1 MSVMHAQLECQR
13 TGTKPT
19 PVTCGGRNEDG
30 ISSFK
35 TWSTSTQRCETTGG
49 KIKTTTTQCWNISR
63 DEDPIK
69 VIKVQASGISVDV
82 DDQGDLIALYT
93 QLSNEYNRREREG
106 GRDS

>member
-1 MSVMHAQLECQR
+1 MSVMHAQLECKR

-19 PVTCGGRNEDG
+19 PVTCGGRKEGG

-35 TWSTSTQRCETTGG
+35 TWSTSRQPSVAKQNGE
-49 KIKTTTTQCWNISR
+49 KFKTTTTQCWNISR

-93 QLSNEYNRREREG
+93 QLSNEYNR
-106 GRDS
+106 